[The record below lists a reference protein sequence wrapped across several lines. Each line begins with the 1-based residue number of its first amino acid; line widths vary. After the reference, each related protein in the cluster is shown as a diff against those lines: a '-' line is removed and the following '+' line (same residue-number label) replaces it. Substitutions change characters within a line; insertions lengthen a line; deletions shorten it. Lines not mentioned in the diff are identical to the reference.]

1 MDARAMEREGSEAPF
16 ASPDRALL
24 SLHGISKQYP
34 GVVALS
40 DVSLEFRQGEVHALI
55 GENGAGKST
64 LIKTLSG
71 AVDPTSGWIEMD
83 GKKYHGLT
91 PAQARE
97 LGIAV
102 IYQEF
107 TLIPEL
113 SAAENIFLGDF
124 PLIGPILDRKS
135 MWARAA
141 ELFARLGV
149 QIDPKTPVQGL
160 TTGYQQ
166 IVEIAKALS
175 RDARVLVMDEP
186 SAPLTTSEVEAMFDV
201 VATLKE
207 HGVTVIYIS
216 HRLEEIFRIADRVSV
231 LRDGKYIRSL
241 NVVDTNK
248 SELIRLMVGRD
259 LSETFPQRTTGPG
272 EVTIQVRNL
281 SGNGVRDIS
290 FEARR
295 GEILGFAGLVGA
307 GRTELMEMLFGVA
320 PVASGEIHLHGRP
333 IRPKD
338 VVSAISSGLALVPE
352 DRKRHGVILDLT
364 VRDNISLPLLRRIST
379 LGVVRRRR
387 ERAVADKYRDALRIK
402 TPSLSQKLGNLS
414 GGNQQKVV
422 LAKWLAMDADT
433 FIFDEP
439 TRGIDVGARE
449 EIYTIMNDLAAEGKT
464 LIMISSDME
473 ELLGMS
479 DRMVVLCRG
488 RLAGTLTKSEFSQ
501 ERILTMASGAE

>member
-1 MDARAMEREGSEAPF
+1 
-16 ASPDRALL
+16 
-24 SLHGISKQYP
+24 
-34 GVVALS
+34 
-40 DVSLEFRQGEVHALI
+40 
-55 GENGAGKST
+55 
-64 LIKTLSG
+64 
-71 AVDPTSGWIEMD
+71 
-83 GKKYHGLT
+83 
-91 PAQARE
+91 
-97 LGIAV
+97 
-102 IYQEF
+102 
-107 TLIPEL
+107 
-113 SAAENIFLGDF
+113 
-124 PLIGPILDRKS
+124 

-149 QIDPKTPVQGL
+149 QIDPTAPVQDL

-175 RDARVLVMDEP
+175 RDARVLIMDEP
-186 SAPLTTSEVEAMFDV
+186 SAPLTTSEVEAMFNV

-231 LRDGKYIRSL
+231 LRDGKFIRTL
-241 NVVDTNK
+241 NVAETNK
-248 SELIRLMVGRD
+248 SELIELMVGRE
-259 LSETFPQRTTGPG
+259 LSETFPPRTTAPG
-272 EVTIQVRNL
+272 EITLRVSNL
-281 SGNGVRDIS
+281 CGNGVREIS

-320 PVASGEIHLHGRP
+320 PISAGEIELHGRQ
-333 IRPKD
+333 IRPKG

-364 VRDNISLPLLRRIST
+364 IRDNISLPLLRRIST
-379 LGVVRRRR
+379 LGVVRRRE
-387 ERAVADKYRDALRIK
+387 ERAVATKYQSALSIK
-402 TPSLSQKLGNLS
+402 TPSLSQKVGNLS

-433 FIFDEP
+433 LIFDEP

-449 EIYTIMNDLAAEGKT
+449 EIYMIMNDLAAEGKT

-479 DRMVVLCRG
+479 DRIVVLCRG
-488 RLAGTLTKSEFSQ
+488 RLAGTLVKTEFSQ